1 MSTDADAEL
10 LITGKQF
17 NEMLEMRQDPIF
29 IGLCR
34 DQLAVDSGKGITVF
48 GDNRDLSPAQIIRN
62 LPNLM
67 FEKDVLLSFVDNP
80 MNGELYELKQFIRK
94 HIDSH
99 PVFDGE
105 LPYSTACSIVHS
117 EYNKHGTRV
126 RELFD
131 SLEAYKRYADLE
143 VIRQFD
149 AFVKEMSCTS
159 GVNSVAGME
168 VAATERGIS
177 IPNSEPSFNVGKAL
191 LITEDGEYIT
201 IQMT

>member
-67 FEKDVLLSFVDNP
+67 FEK
-80 MNGELYELKQFIRK
+80 
-94 HIDSH
+94 
-99 PVFDGE
+99 
-105 LPYSTACSIVHS
+105 
-117 EYNKHGTRV
+117 
-126 RELFD
+126 
-131 SLEAYKRYADLE
+131 AYYYPLW
-143 VIRQFD
+143 
-149 AFVKEMSCTS
+149 
-159 GVNSVAGME
+159 
-168 VAATERGIS
+168 
-177 IPNSEPSFNVGKAL
+177 
-191 LITEDGEYIT
+191 IT
-201 IQMT
+201 Q